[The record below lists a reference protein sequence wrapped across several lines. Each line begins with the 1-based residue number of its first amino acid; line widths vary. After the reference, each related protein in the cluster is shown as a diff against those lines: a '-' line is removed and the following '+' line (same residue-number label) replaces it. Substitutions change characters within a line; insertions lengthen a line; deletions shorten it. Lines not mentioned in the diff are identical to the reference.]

1 EDIMPLSSLVS
12 RAVSGFNGGDPSKYP
27 GAFPPPAGVVAN
39 LKNPPDA
46 GGVAGVSTLVVC
58 LALSTIL
65 FAVRFHVK
73 LRITRR
79 FLLEDLIH
87 YGLGHHSWDIS
98 VDKYSSMLEWLYITS
113 IIYEPAAFFT
123 KVTLLL
129 LLARVFA
136 VNTKLARGIYY
147 FIFALFIAYIP
158 ILGLKIGL
166 CGPPSAFWDPTVP
179 GECLDLRIILV
190 VDVAFAIAT
199 DSLIFFI
206 PIPSTWKMR
215 INWRKKIKMILLLGA
230 GGTAAAVTIYRLI
243 KLIRY
248 LESKDV
254 ASDFM
259 LLDILTILELTIGLS
274 CSCLPALNILIEHHR
289 LPALSRNSPRTGFR
303 RPRGDEDNLTKRLAW
318 NWLGTTVSIEPKWPP
333 ATSSVGSRTMPRRPT
348 KASLHTNFDMELAI
362 LSGRQNRPG
371 EPREAG
377 DEAVE
382 TGPDSWF
389 TGRRMTACD
398 GRREGWLHSCAH
410 VDQEGAE
417 VDPAVAEDGGSD
429 ETGESKRSRDIS
441 ARLAEFSGNQPWG
454 GIWDGRSN
462 QVGSSSHV
470 SPGSRP
476 PLPPSITE
484 KS

>member
-1 EDIMPLSSLVS
+1 MPLSSLVS

-46 GGVAGVSTLVVC
+46 GRVAGVSTLVVC
-58 LALSTIL
+58 LAVSTIL
-65 FAVRFHVK
+65 FAVRFYVK

-79 FLLEDLIH
+79 FLLEDLTCLISWSLLIVISASSAMMIH

-98 VDKYSSMLEWLYITS
+98 VDEYSSMLEWLYITS

-147 FIFALFIAYIP
+147 FILALFIAYIP

-243 KLIRY
+243 KLIKY
-248 LESKDV
+248 LESRDV

-274 CSCLPALNILIEHHR
+274 CSCLPALNILIE
-289 LPALSRNSPRTGFR
+289 
-303 RPRGDEDNLTKRLAW
+303 
-318 NWLGTTVSIEPKWPP
+318 
-333 ATSSVGSRTMPRRPT
+333 PT
-348 KASLHTNFDMELAI
+348 AI
-362 LSGRQNRPG
+362 LP
-371 EPREAG
+371 
-377 DEAVE
+377 
-382 TGPDSWF
+382 
-389 TGRRMTACD
+389 
-398 GRREGWLHSCAH
+398 
-410 VDQEGAE
+410 
-417 VDPAVAEDGGSD
+417 
-429 ETGESKRSRDIS
+429 
-441 ARLAEFSGNQPWG
+441 
-454 GIWDGRSN
+454 
-462 QVGSSSHV
+462 
-470 SPGSRP
+470 
-476 PLPPSITE
+476 
-484 KS
+484 

>member
-1 EDIMPLSSLVS
+1 MPLSSLVS

-46 GGVAGVSTLVVC
+46 GRVAGVSTLVVC
-58 LALSTIL
+58 LAVSTIL
-65 FAVRFHVK
+65 FAVRFYVK

-79 FLLEDLIH
+79 FLLEDLIRH
-87 YGLGHHSWDIS
+87 GLGHHSWDIS
-98 VDKYSSMLEWLYITS
+98 VDEYASMLEWLYITS
-113 IIYEPAAFFT
+113 ILYEPAAFFT

-136 VNTKLARGIYY
+136 VNTRLARGIYY
-147 FIFALFIAYIP
+147 FILALFIAYIP

-243 KLIRY
+243 KLIKY

-259 LLDILTILELTIGLS
+259 LLDILTILELTIGLT

-289 LPALSRNSPRTGFR
+289 HPALSRNSPRTGFR
-303 RPRGDEDNLTKRLAW
+303 RPIGDEDNPTKRLAW
-318 NWLGTTVSIEPKWPP
+318 NWLGTTLSIEPKWPP

-348 KASLHTNFDMELAI
+348 KASAHTNFDMELAI
-362 LSGRQNRPG
+362 LSGRHNIPG
-371 EPREAG
+371 EPREDG
-377 DEAVE
+377 EEAPE
-382 TGPDSWF
+382 TPPDSWF

-417 VDPAVAEDGGSD
+417 VDPAATAEDGGSD

-462 QVGSSSHV
+462 QVGASNHV
-470 SPGSRP
+470 EPGSRP
-476 PLPPSITE
+476 PLPQSITE

>member
-1 EDIMPLSSLVS
+1 MPLSSLVA

-27 GAFPPPAGVVAN
+27 GAFPPPPGVVPN

-46 GGVAGVSTLVVC
+46 GRVGGVSTLVVC
-58 LALSTIL
+58 LAVSTIL
-65 FAVRFHVK
+65 FAIRFYVK

-79 FLLEDLIH
+79 FLLEDLIR
-87 YGLGHHSWDIS
+87 YGLGHHSWDIP
-98 VDKYSSMLEWLYITS
+98 VDEYSSMLEWLYITS

-147 FIFALFIAYIP
+147 FILALFIAYIP

-243 KLIRY
+243 KLIQY

-289 LPALSRNSPRTGFR
+289 HPALSRNSSRTGFR
-303 RPRGDEDNLTKRLAW
+303 RPIGDEDNPTKRLAW
-318 NWLGTTVSIEPKWPP
+318 NWLGTTLSMEPKWPP
-333 ATSSVGSRTMPRRPT
+333 ATSSVGSRTIPRRAT
-348 KASLHTNFDMELAI
+348 KASGHTNFDMELAI

-371 EPREAG
+371 EPREDG
-377 DEAVE
+377 DEAAE
-382 TGPDSWF
+382 TPPDTWF
-389 TGRRMTACD
+389 SGRRMTACD

-410 VDQEGAE
+410 VDQEGEE
-417 VDPAVAEDGGSD
+417 VQQAAEDGGSD

-462 QVGSSSHV
+462 QVGSSTHV
-470 SPGSRP
+470 GSGSRP
-476 PLPPSITE
+476 PIPSGIILGL
-484 KS
+484 